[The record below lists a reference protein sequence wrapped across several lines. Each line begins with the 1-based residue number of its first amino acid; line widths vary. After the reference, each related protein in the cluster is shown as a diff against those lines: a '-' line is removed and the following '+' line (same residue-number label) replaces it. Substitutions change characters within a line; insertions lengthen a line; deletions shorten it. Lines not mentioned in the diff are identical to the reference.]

1 MSNCVVG
8 SVGLRLPGSIIAEH
22 SVEGS
27 DHFSHDGDD
36 DDLGFFVGVG
46 EAIVEGLEG
55 GTEPPASVVSGVLKV
70 RGARA
75 FNTSGHIP
83 IHRVAAAGDPS
94 YSPYCGLAR
103 CLC

>member
-36 DDLGFFVGVG
+36 DDLGFVSAPGRRL
-46 EAIVEGLEG
+46 EKALRAGLYRL
-55 GTEPPASVVSGVLKV
+55 ALK
-70 RGARA
+70 
-75 FNTSGHIP
+75 
-83 IHRVAAAGDPS
+83 AA
-94 YSPYCGLAR
+94 L
-103 CLC
+103 